1 MRRSLALSL
10 VALVTLA
17 MLAGLSRLPDW
28 RLDLTE
34 DKLYTLS
41 PGTRHI
47 IQNLKGPVTFEFY
60 FSDQTT
66 RDMPLL
72 RDYARRVRALLEEY
86 RRLSGGKIR
95 LEVIDPQPF
104 SEAEDQAVARGLR
117 GAALA
122 LGSPPVYFGLAAVR
136 GDKTAVIPFF
146 DRERENWL
154 EYDVS
159 ELLVQLDRDHRPRL
173 AIYAEPDLLVR
184 GGINPFNRQPQP
196 PWVALESLR
205 KFYDVTWL
213 PRDFEQIPESTDLLM
228 LIHPKGFKSRTLY
241 AVDQYVV
248 GGGRA
253 LIFVDPYAELD
264 GPPAFVQPGRVK
276 SSDLNPLFRAWG
288 FEHTAKGFVGDD
300 HYASRVTVGGRKPAR
315 HLGLLTLDREAM
327 ADDPTLAHL
336 DKLVLSS
343 AGALQKREGVDIAF
357 TPLLHSSPQSMLI
370 PAAAL
375 DYLFDPNLLM
385 EAFKPGGKPFVLA
398 ARIDGQLKSAFPQPP
413 QGVAVPHRTAG
424 EKAAHLIVVG
434 DTDLLANRLWAKIE
448 TGPDGNRTVVPFADN
463 GLFLIN
469 AIDHLTGNP
478 DLISIR
484 GRGRYERPFT
494 VVEAM
499 RTKAQHQ
506 FQAKVEELQQKLQ
519 ETEAKLAELEGGGK
533 NEKLDAAKRQAIAQ
547 FQQERLKIRK
557 ELRRLQR
564 RYNQEIKA
572 LGTRLKLINILGV
585 PVLLTLLALVLE
597 WWRRRADESR
607 LTVPA
612 KER

>member
-1 MRRSLALSL
+1 MRRPFALL
-10 VALVTLA
+10 LIALVTLTI
-17 MLAGLSRLPDW
+17 LAALARLPDW

-47 IQNLKGPVTFEFY
+47 IQHLKGPVTFEFY
-60 FSDQTT
+60 FSDRAS

-86 RRLSGGKIR
+86 RRLGDGRITLK
-95 LEVIDPQPF
+95 VIDPQPF
-104 SEAEDQAVARGLR
+104 SEEEDQAVARGLR

-122 LGSPPVYFGLAAVR
+122 PGSPPVYFGLAAVR

-146 DRERENWL
+146 NRERENWL

-159 ELLVQLDRDHRPRL
+159 ELLVELDRDHRPRL

-196 PWVALESLR
+196 PWVALESLSR
-205 KFYDVTWL
+205 FYDVTWL
-213 PRDFEQIPESTDLLM
+213 PRDFEQIPAGTELLL
-228 LIHPKGFKSRTLY
+228 LIHPKGFPPKTLY

-248 GGGRA
+248 KGGRA

-288 FEHTAKGFVGDD
+288 FEHTSKGFVGDD
-300 HYASRVTVGGRKPAR
+300 RYASRVTVGGGKPAR
-315 HLGLLTLDREAM
+315 HLGLLTLDKAAM
-327 ADDPTLAHL
+327 ADTPLLAHL

-343 AGALQKREGVDIAF
+343 AGALRKLPDAKIAF
-357 TPLLHSSPQSMLI
+357 TPLLHSSPESMLI

-375 DYLFDPNLLM
+375 DYLFDPNMLM

-398 ARIDGQLKSAFPQPP
+398 AQIDGRLKSAFQEAPEGVSGQPVKSGTTP
-413 QGVAVPHRTAG
+413 
-424 EKAAHLIVVG
+424 AHLIVVG
-434 DTDLLANRLWAKIE
+434 DTDLLANRLWARIE

-463 GLFLIN
+463 GSFLIN
-469 AIDHLTGNP
+469 ASDHLTGNP
-478 DLISIR
+478 DLIGIR
-484 GRGRYERPFT
+484 GRGRYERPFE
-494 VVEAM
+494 VVERLRA
-499 RTKAQHQ
+499 KAQRQ

-519 ETEAKLAELEGGGK
+519 QTEAKLAQMKTDEGK
-533 NEKLDAAKRQAIAQ
+533 NAPLDAARQQAIAQ

-557 ELRRLQR
+557 ELRRLQHQ
-564 RYNQEIKA
+564 YNQEIES

-585 PVLLTLLALVLE
+585 PLALTVLVLLWGA
-597 WWRRRADESR
+597 WKRWRAKQARAAD
-607 LTVPA
+607 
-612 KER
+612 